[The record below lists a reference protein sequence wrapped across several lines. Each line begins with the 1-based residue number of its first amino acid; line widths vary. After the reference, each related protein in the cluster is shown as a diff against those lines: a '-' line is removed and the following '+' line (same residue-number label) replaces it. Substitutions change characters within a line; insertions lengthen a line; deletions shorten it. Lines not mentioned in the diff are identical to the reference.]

1 MSPELY
7 CYDDFSTCL
16 IGKKIDGQNF
26 SPVKSDEIFEIFS
39 HRRDIFT
46 RISDKKKQRSYFEFI
61 FSLSLI
67 S

>member
-26 SPVKSDEIFEIFS
+26 SPVKSDEIFEIFP

-46 RISDKKKQRSYFEFI
+46 RISEKKNKEV
-61 FSLSLI
+61 I
-67 S
+67 SNLFFLYL